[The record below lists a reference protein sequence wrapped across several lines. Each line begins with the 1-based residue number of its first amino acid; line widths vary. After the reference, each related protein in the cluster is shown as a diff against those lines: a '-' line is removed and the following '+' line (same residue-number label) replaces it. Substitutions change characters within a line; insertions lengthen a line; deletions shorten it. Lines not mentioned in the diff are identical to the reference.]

1 MQEIKCP
8 NCGKVFSVD
17 DSGYAA
23 ILKQVHDKEFEKEL
37 RRREDALNEEKENAV
52 ELAVTK
58 AEAKKDKRISELEHQ
73 LEAMKDKTRGELELA
88 LAEKNLKLSEK
99 DSEITRLKGQ
109 IELDKSIAE
118 SAVKDAVQ
126 SKDSEIMKLK
136 NDLEL
141 EQSKRQLNEKSLK
154 EAHDAELRRKDEEIA
169 YYKDFKARQSTKMV
183 GESLEQHCMIE
194 FDRLRATAFRNAY
207 FEKDN
212 DAKTGSKGDFIYR
225 ESGEDGTEFIS
236 IMFEMKNEMDTTATK
251 HRNED
256 FFKELDKDRREKNCE
271 YAVLVTLLE
280 ADNELYNG
288 GIVDVSHRYD
298 KMYVIRPQFFIPL
311 ITILR
316 NAALNSLSYKQELA
330 QVRSQNIDVTN
341 FENSLLDF
349 QAKFGNNY
357 RIASEKFQNAIDEI
371 DKTIDHLQKVK
382 EALLGSDRQLRLAND
397 KAQDL
402 SIKKLTR
409 NNPTM
414 QAKFAELKDDK
425 SDG

>member
-17 DSGYAA
+17 EAGYAA
-23 ILKQVHDKEFEKEL
+23 ILKQVHDREFEKEL
-37 RRREDALNEEKENAV
+37 KRREDALNEERENAV

-58 AEAKKDKRISELEHQ
+58 AEAKKDKRIAELEHQ
-73 LEAMKDKTRGELELA
+73 LETVKAGAKGELELA

-99 DSEITRLKGQ
+99 DSEITKLKGQ

-126 SKDSEIMKLK
+126 QKDSEIMKLK

-141 EQSKRQLNEKSLK
+141 EQSKRQLSEKSLK
-154 EAHDAELRRKDEEIA
+154 EAHDAELRRKDEQIA
-169 YYKDFKARQSTKMV
+169 YYRDFKARQSTKMV
-183 GESLEQHCMIE
+183 GESLEQHCMTE
-194 FDRLRATAFRNAY
+194 FERLRATAFRSAY

-212 DAKTGSKGDFIYR
+212 DARSGSKGDFIYR
-225 ESGEDGTEFIS
+225 EAGEDGTEFIS
-236 IMFEMKNEMDTTATK
+236 IMFEMKNEMDATATK

-256 FFKELDKDRREKNCE
+256 FFKELDKDRREKGCE
-271 YAVLVTLLE
+271 YAVLVSLLE
-280 ADNELYNG
+280 ADSELYNG
-288 GIVDVSHRYD
+288 GIVDVSHRYE

-330 QVRSQNIDVTN
+330 QVKNQNVDVTN
-341 FENSLLDF
+341 FESSLLDF

-357 RIASEKFQNAIDEI
+357 RIAKEHFERAIEEI

-382 EALLGSDRQLRLAND
+382 DALLGSERQLRLAND

-402 SIKKLTR
+402 SIKKLTKD
-409 NNPTM
+409 NPTM
-414 QAKFAELKDDK
+414 QAKFAELKDG
-425 SDG
+425 SEA

>member
-17 DSGYAA
+17 EAGYAA

-37 RRREDALNEEKENAV
+37 RRREDALNEERENAV

-58 AEAKKDKRISELEHQ
+58 AEAKKDKRIAELEHQ
-73 LEAMKDKTRGELELA
+73 LETVKAGAKGELELA

-99 DSEITRLKGQ
+99 ESEITRLKGQ
-109 IELDKSIAE
+109 MKLEKASAE
-118 SAVKDAVQ
+118 SAVREAVQ
-126 SKDSEIMKLK
+126 AKDSEILKLK

-141 EQSKRQLNEKSLK
+141 EQNRRELNEKTLK
-154 EAHDAELRRKDEEIA
+154 EAHDAELKRRDEQIA
-169 YYKDFKARQSTKMV
+169 YYRDFKARQSTKMV
-183 GESLEQHCMIE
+183 GESLEQHCMTE
-194 FDRLRATAFRNAY
+194 FERLRATAFRSAY

-212 DAKTGSKGDFIYR
+212 DARSGSKGDFIYR
-225 ESGEDGTEFIS
+225 EAGEDGTEFIS
-236 IMFEMKNEMDTTATK
+236 IMFEMKNEMDATATK

-256 FFKELDKDRREKNCE
+256 FFKELDKDRREKGCE
-271 YAVLVTLLE
+271 YAVLVSLLE
-280 ADNELYNG
+280 ADSELYNG
-288 GIVDVSHRYD
+288 GIVDVSHRYE

-330 QVRSQNIDVTN
+330 QVKNQNVDVTN

-357 RIASEKFQNAIDEI
+357 RIAKDHFERAMEEI

-382 EALLGSDRQLRLAND
+382 DALLGSERQLRLAND

-402 SIKKLTR
+402 SIKKLTKD
-409 NNPTM
+409 NPTM
-414 QAKFAELKDDK
+414 QAKFAELKDG
-425 SDG
+425 SEA

>member
-37 RRREDALNEEKENAV
+37 RRREDALNEEKESAV

-58 AEAKKDKRISELEHQ
+58 AEAKKDKRIAELEHQ

-141 EQSKRQLNEKSLK
+141 EQSKRQLSEKSLK

-414 QAKFAELKDDK
+414 QAKFAELKMDN
-425 SDG
+425 

>member
-126 SKDSEIMKLK
+126 SKESEIMKLK

-256 FFKELDKDRREKNCE
+256 FFKELDKNRREKNCE

-382 EALLGSDRQLRLAND
+382 EALLGSDRQLYLAND